1 MPTDVTTSQARRV
14 THLTRETVAKIRR
27 ARRRAAAE
35 PARKGPSRNR
45 AAWPSRNRQRGAKR

>member
-27 ARRRAAAE
+27 ARRAAE

-45 AAWPSRNRQRGAKR
+45 AAWPSRNRQRGANR